1 MTLADFLP
9 DGVNP
14 DDAITMLAGASAF
27 LTVMAVWFG
36 LVAPR
41 TSTRRVR
48 ELGAR
53 REQLRIGMLAPR
65 RRKRDSGL
73 STSFM
78 RRVVHKLNLQR
89 NKQTE
94 IIVRKLARAG
104 WRNNDALVRFLFFKA
119 IMPLVAGAAF
129 AFAFYVLKVTDL
141 SPMMR
146 LAATI
151 GATLGGA
158 FAPDIVVKN
167 AIDKRADKI
176 RKGLPDALDLMVI
189 CAEAGLSLDALMK
202 RVAEEFG
209 TSCPELADEMSI
221 TSLELGFLP
230 DRRQAL
236 LNFSARTDSPGTR
249 GLVNSLLQSDK
260 YGTPLAQSLRVLSAE
275 FREERM
281 LRAEEKAARLP
292 ALLTVPMIIFIL
304 PPLFVVLIGPAVLE
318 TMDAMSS
325 MT

>member
-9 DGVNP
+9 KGINP
-14 DDAITMLAGASAF
+14 DDFIITLAGLSAF

-36 LVAPR
+36 LLAPR
-41 TSTRRVR
+41 SSNRRVR

-53 REQLRIGMLAPR
+53 REQLRAGMLAPR
-65 RRKRDSGL
+65 RRKRETAL
-73 STSFM
+73 STGFM
-78 RRVVHKLNLQR
+78 RQVVHKLNLQR
-89 NKQTE
+89 TKQTE
-94 IIVRKLARAG
+94 AIVRKLAQAG
-104 WRNNDALVRFLFFKA
+104 WRNNDALIRFLFFKA
-119 IMPLVAGAAF
+119 TMPLVVGAA
-129 AFAFYVLKVTDL
+129 AVFAFYVLKVTEL

-146 LAATI
+146 L
-151 GATLGGA
+151 GATLGATLVGA
-158 FAPDIVVKN
+158 FLPDLVVKN
-167 AIDKRADKI
+167 AVDKRRDKI

-189 CAEAGLSLDALMK
+189 CAEAGLSLDAILK
-202 RVAEEFG
+202 RVADEFG
-209 TSCPELADEMSI
+209 TSCPELADELQI

-236 LNFSARTDSPGTR
+236 LNFAARTNSPNTR
-249 GLVNSLLQSDK
+249 GLINGLLQSDK

-292 ALLTVPMIIFIL
+292 AMLTVPMIVFIL

-318 TMDAMSS
+318 TMDALGS
-325 MT
+325 M